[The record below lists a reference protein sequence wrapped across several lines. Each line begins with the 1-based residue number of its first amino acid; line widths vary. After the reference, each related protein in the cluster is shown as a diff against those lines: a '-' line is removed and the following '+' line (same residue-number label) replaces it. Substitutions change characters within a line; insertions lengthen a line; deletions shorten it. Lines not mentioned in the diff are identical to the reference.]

1 MGLMKRFIRRDLAEL
16 HEHNVRI
23 RVIGER
29 AASSPR

>member
-16 HEHNVRI
+16 HQDNVRI

-29 AASSPR
+29 QQRRS